1 MGYEIKDSTKEG
13 TLSNLN
19 CGNWAKYLFDN
30 NQLENYVWVKNINS
44 HEIHI
49 PEIEECLKDAH
60 YGNINLMDSETK
72 EKLLELTFDKI
83 FLCLSPEWIPPYYHT
98 LFYGILDWINQK
110 INIHLEIH
118 EGQK

>member
-1 MGYEIKDSTKEG
+1 
-13 TLSNLN
+13 
-19 CGNWAKYLFDN
+19 
-30 NQLENYVWVKNINS
+30 
-44 HEIHI
+44 
-49 PEIEECLKDAH
+49 
-60 YGNINLMDSETK
+60 MDSESK

-110 INIHLEIH
+110 INRHLEIH